1 MAETLPPT
9 DPEAYDGP
17 PETQAILAATAR
29 RIATIERER
38 KRIRPEDWQTLFRQL
53 RTLAGELV
61 AHPFLKGD
69 LEAEVRLDRML
80 LSADLE
86 EFDRR
91 VDELAEY
98 VRGKLAF
105 NAAMD
110 ALERGDTAALEA
122 AMPPPTPR
130 PAGPDSGLTRLAA
143 AQGPSGSD
151 FDLGGPAGGNAPRRR
166 GVIRL

>member
-1 MAETLPPT
+1 MTDSPLPT
-9 DPEAYDGP
+9 DPAAYNAP
-17 PETQAILAATAR
+17 PDTQAMLAAMAR
-29 RIATIERER
+29 RIVALERER
-38 KRIRPEDWQTLFRQL
+38 KRIRREDWETLFRQI
-53 RTLAGELV
+53 RTLAGELI

-69 LEAEVRLDRML
+69 LEAEARLDRML

-91 VDELAEY
+91 VDDLDEY

-105 NAAMD
+105 NAAMA
-110 ALERGDTAALEA
+110 ALERGDTAAAEA
-122 AMPPPTPR
+122 AAPPPPPPR
-130 PAGPDSGLTRLAA
+130 ARPDGGLSRMVA

-151 FDLGGPAGGNAPRRR
+151 FDLGGPAGGDAPRRR

>member
-1 MAETLPPT
+1 MATEPLPT
-9 DPEAYDGP
+9 DPDAYDGP
-17 PETQAILAATAR
+17 PETRAILAATAR
-29 RIATIERER
+29 RIANLERER
-38 KRIRPEDWQTLFRQL
+38 KRIRPEDWQTLFRQI

-91 VDELAEY
+91 VDDLAEY

-105 NAAMD
+105 NAAME
-110 ALERGDTAALEA
+110 ALERGDIAAATA
-122 AMPPPTPR
+122 PPPPAPPPPR
-130 PAGPDSGLTRLAA
+130 PDAGLARMVG

-151 FDLGGPAGGNAPRRR
+151 FDLGGPAGGDAPRRR